1 MSDAKTN
8 DHLSPAVS
16 FCHPISQLV
25 TGRHD
30 ESAELA
36 DLADIGDLSDIAAF
50 DLSKLSNAG
59 DEAALAA
66 FLAAMPPDEA
76 RAIEQGTYGV
86 GSPAMASIRLHG
98 ALDAAMRDALTVG
111 HLVALADRI
120 ALDTATAADL
130 VLLDAFDAADL
141 TTANITAAEFMIEQ
155 AGPFRAVAAVM
166 LRKPHALGNAQT
178 ITRAA
183 AVVRGVTATLSERL
197 QVLPDADELLC
208 IGARFECGGMTP
220 ADIAVIRALPGPYL
234 RANASARHYAAI
246 FVDYRL
252 WDR

>member
-1 MSDAKTN
+1 MSDAKTSGRP
-8 DHLSPAVS
+8 SPTVAE
-16 FCHPISQLV
+16 CHPNAAHVSAV
-25 TGRHD
+25 T
-30 ESAELA
+30 
-36 DLADIGDLSDIAAF
+36 
-50 DLSKLSNAG
+50 N

-86 GSPAMASIRLHG
+86 GSPAMAAIRLRG
-98 ALDAAMRDALTVG
+98 ALDAVMRDALTVA
-111 HLVALADRI
+111 HLVALADRLTI
-120 ALDTATAADL
+120 DRATVADL
-130 VLLDAFDAADL
+130 ALLDAFDAADL
-141 TTANITAAEFMIEQ
+141 TTANMSAAGFIVEQ
-155 AGPFRAVAAVM
+155 AGPFRSVAAVM
-166 LRKPHALGNAQT
+166 LRTTRAARVVET
-178 ITRAA
+178 ITGAA
-183 AVVRGVTATLSERL
+183 AVVGTVTAVLMERL

-252 WDR
+252 CDS

>member
-1 MSDAKTN
+1 MSDAKAIDRPSPTVAECHRNAAHVSAVTN
-8 DHLSPAVS
+8 EAD
-16 FCHPISQLV
+16 
-25 TGRHD
+25 
-30 ESAELA
+30 LA

-76 RAIEQGTYGV
+76 QAIEQGTYFM
-86 GSPAMASIRLHG
+86 GSPAMASIRLRG
-98 ALDAAMRDALTVG
+98 VLDAAMRDVLTVG

-120 ALDTATAADL
+120 ALDAATAEDRT
-130 VLLDAFDAADL
+130 LLDAFDTADL
-141 TTANITAAEFMIEQ
+141 TTADISATGFIIEQ

-166 LRKPHALGNAQT
+166 LRKPRTARMVET
-178 ITRAA
+178 MTRAA
-183 AVVRGVTATLSERL
+183 AVVSSVTAMLRERL
-197 QVLPDADELLC
+197 QVLPDADELLS
-208 IGARFECGGMTP
+208 IGARFQCGDMTP
-220 ADIAVIRALPGPYL
+220 ADIAVVRALPGPYL

-252 WDR
+252 QDE